1 MKNSIKTLV
10 NISKTLRLLYVED
23 NAITRLETLTMLKNF
38 FDDIVVAEDGEE
50 GLAKFKTSEFDLII
64 SDINMPKMNGLEML
78 EIIRKEDKEI
88 VFIIVSAHNDSKHFS
103 TSIKLGTDGYLL
115 KPLESE
121 SFLTTLQKVTSKIAL
136 KKENEA
142 YKKQLE
148 NQNSDLTSQ
157 LQERTK
163 DLEKKLM
170 IDDLTKLKSRY
181 AFLQILNQTEERDAI
196 PIIFLLNI
204 DAFGLYNELYGID
217 TGNEILIKF
226 AMVLDKFAS
235 KYGYECY
242 RISGDEFALFESVDR
257 VDEYKNS
264 HTINTIIEMCE
275 RDKYWIEHIED
286 NVEISVTMGVCTDK
300 DHPLEKADMALK
312 NAKTSGERYALYHK
326 SIDTKAELENVL
338 YWKKEIMAA
347 LQERRVVPYFQPIV
361 DCHGKILK
369 YEALM
374 RIKQLDENG
383 QYKII
388 SPFHFLDIA
397 HRTKLYNSLS
407 YNLVLQAIEMMEN
420 QSISLSLNINLS
432 DLQNKKMVTMLKEK
446 IASFHQHSDKHI
458 ILEILEDDHIKDYE
472 IFKAKLLQF
481 KNLGAKIA
489 IDDFG
494 SGFSNFSHIIG
505 ISPNYVKIDGSLIKH
520 IHEDEKS
527 FQMVKA
533 VVQFAKSLGIQ
544 TIAEFVSS
552 KEIFEVAQS
561 LGVDQ
566 FQGYYFSEPVDIEVV
581 RKQLQDQSATSSRE
595 GLFCSI

>member
-1 MKNSIKTLV
+1 MRSNIKALAS
-10 NISKTLRLLYVED
+10 ISKTLRLLYVED

-50 GLAKFKTSEFDLII
+50 GLEKFKTCEFDLII

-78 EIIRKEDKEI
+78 EAIRKEDKEI
-88 VFIIVSAHNDSKHFS
+88 VFIIISAYNDSKHFS

-115 KPLESE
+115 KPLETE
-121 SFLTTLQKVTSKIAL
+121 GFLATLQKATSKIVL
-136 KKENEA
+136 KKENEQ

-148 NQNSDLTSQ
+148 NQNSDLTLQ
-157 LQERTK
+157 LQQRSK

-181 AFLQILNQTEERDAI
+181 AFLQTLSQTQESDSI
-196 PIIFLLNI
+196 PVIFLLNI
-204 DAFGLYNELYGID
+204 DAFGLYNELYGIEV
-217 TGNEILIKF
+217 GNEILATF
-226 AMVLDKFAS
+226 SMVLYEFAT

-242 RISGDEFALFESVDR
+242 RVSGDEFVLFESVR
-257 VDEYKNS
+257 VVDEYKNS
-264 HTINTIIEMCE
+264 HTINGIIDMCE
-275 RDKYWIEHIED
+275 KHKFWIKQIQD
-286 NVEISVTMGVCTDK
+286 NVEISVTMGVSSTK
-300 DHPLEKADMALK
+300 NHPLEKADMALK
-312 NAKTSGERYALYHK
+312 NAKTSSEKYALYHK
-326 SIDTKAELENVL
+326 SIDTKVELENVL
-338 YWKKEIMAA
+338 YWKREIMTA
-347 LQERRVVPYFQPIV
+347 LQERRVMPYFQPIV
-361 DCHGKILK
+361 DSGGNILK

-374 RIKQLDENG
+374 RIKQFDENG
-383 QYKII
+383 KVKIV

-397 HRTKLYNSLS
+397 HRTKLYNALS

-432 DLQNKKMVTMLKEK
+432 DLQNTKMTQMLREK
-446 IASFHQHSDKHI
+446 IEHFHQHSGKHI

-481 KNLGAKIA
+481 KNLGAEIA

-533 VVQFAKSLGIQ
+533 VVQFAKSLGMQ

-552 KEIFEVAQS
+552 KEIFEVAKS

-566 FQGYYFSEPVDIEVV
+566 FQGYYFSEPVDIEAV
-581 RKQLQDQSATSSRE
+581 RKQLQDQSATSSSE
-595 GLFCSI
+595 GLPCSI